1 MMLPTN
7 DAHSVDAPILSLLH
21 IVRQERRA
29 SDAQRSTNQRMKRL
43 VHCFLAIMAP
53 THSQAR
59 ISFTT
64 SPLTSV
70 SRKSRPA

>member
-1 MMLPTN
+1 MILPTN

-53 THSQAR
+53 THS
-59 ISFTT
+59 
-64 SPLTSV
+64 
-70 SRKSRPA
+70 